1 MLGITHLLFAAI
13 LAFLLVNIFSFSHP
27 ILFFLLFCFAAL
39 LPDID
44 HPGSMLGR
52 RLWPLSSVISFFFGH
67 RGFLHSIFVPLA
79 FLLLGWYFHAFW
91 IGLALAGGYIAHLVT
106 DMLTLSGVKP
116 YWIGPRIRGF
126 MRTGGFLEAVF
137 FFLLLVFFV
146 WLVVFK
152 NTLI

>member
-27 ILFFLLFCFAAL
+27 ILFFLLFCF
-39 LPDID
+39 
-44 HPGSMLGR
+44 
-52 RLWPLSSVISFFFGH
+52 
-67 RGFLHSIFVPLA
+67 LA
-79 FLLLGWYFHAFW
+79 FFLLGWYFHAFW

-116 YWIGPRIRGF
+116 YWIGPRISGF